1 MNLEKRINH
10 KVSDFLESGQIE
22 SRIEEAMS
30 KAIDGVVQD
39 LFTGYKAPVKEV
51 IQQQLESQMIPAI
64 EKYDF
69 SRYIV
74 KLDDVLT
81 DVLQNT
87 TIENKTILENFKS
100 FTAFEKPEKVTLSD
114 IFEKYLS
121 HVSENV
127 DTSELGV
134 EYDDEPYYVS
144 PTCVMVA
151 EEDFSNSWSSF
162 DYRNISF
169 SCDKDKEMNVDFTLS
184 KWRDEPFKIKGE
196 GFKGVESLRNLS
208 KFEMYLINLSAYNV
222 PIEVDKEYLEE
233 DELDIEQKPE
243 ASFS

>member
-1 MNLEKRINH
+1 MNLEERINH
-10 KVSDFLESGQIE
+10 KVSDFLESSQIE

-30 KAIDGVVQD
+30 KAIDGVIQD

-51 IQQQLESQMIPAI
+51 IQQQLELQMIPAI

-121 HVSENV
+121 HVSKNIDTTNLEV
-127 DTSELGV
+127 DC
-134 EYDDEPYYVS
+134 DDEPYYVS
-144 PTCVMVA
+144 PRCEMKA
-151 EEDFSNSWSSF
+151 EDDYSSWSSF
-162 DYRNISF
+162 DCMNISF
-169 SCDKDKEMNVDFTLS
+169 KCDKDEGMNITLNLL
-184 KWRDEPFKIKGE
+184 KWRDYPYTINGK
-196 GFKGVESLRNLS
+196 GFKNVESLRNLS
-208 KFEMYLINLSAYNV
+208 EFEVYLLNLSAYEV
-222 PIEVDKEYLEE
+222 PIETDEEYLEE
-233 DELDIEQKPE
+233 DGLDIEQRPE